1 MSSWHRQ
8 QDAHWDD
15 QRDPHG
21 GIRAESRM
29 MRIPT
34 GKAMWEGNERQKE
47 KFERKIEERDTF
59 WS

>member
-1 MSSWHRQ
+1 
-8 QDAHWDD
+8 
-15 QRDPHG
+15 
-21 GIRAESRM
+21 M

-47 KFERKIEERDTF
+47 KFERKIEERETF